1 MPPRKKETGMGH
13 SAPSFRPD
21 VDNLE
26 QKQLLSALHVPQHVD
41 AAHRHRLHS
50 QQTAY
55 YYYLNVQNNTGGTI
69 GSGAI
74 RWRLVGQTGQT
85 LYQGSINR
93 SLTNGSYSQ
102 LVSGPSGDSL
112 GDTFT
117 ISYNGQNHTRIQAS
131 SSSTGEPAYV
141 PTFYLSASATR
152 LPRGCHGNR

>member
-1 MPPRKKETGMGH
+1 MKRTA
-13 SAPSFRPD
+13 SSFRPA
-21 VDNLE
+21 VDRLE
-26 QKQLLSALHVPQHVD
+26 QRKLLSAALGPQHVE
-41 AAHRHRLHS
+41 AAHHRHLHS

-74 RWRLVGQTGQT
+74 RWQLIGQTGQT
-85 LYQGSINR
+85 LHSGSIGR
-93 SLTNGSYSQ
+93 SLTNGSRTQ

-112 GDTFT
+112 GDTYT
-117 ISYNGQNHTRIQAS
+117 ISYKGRNYPNIQAS

-152 LPRGCHGNR
+152 LPRRCHGHGMR